1 VSEVRY
7 IISDASRMIDVEPH
21 VLRYWE
27 DELQLDIPR
36 NEMGHRYY
44 RPDDIKVLESIK
56 NLKNQG
62 LQLKAIKLVIAN
74 SNGMDNFQSIQ
85 SLKLDDVNK
94 VNEEHHNLELKEDL
108 DLMTDEM
115 NKNEVTI
122 KHNISSSMNTYSDK
136 VVMFQNMIRD
146 MLEDVVSKSNGELN
160 KTLTYSISENVIKQ
174 MDYLLRMNEEKEDE
188 RFKKLD
194 ESIREVQKAR
204 KELGKK
210 NRLQK
215 IFG

>member
-1 VSEVRY
+1 MSEVRY

-44 RPDDIKVLESIK
+44 RPKDIKVLENIK
-56 NLKNQG
+56 SLKEQG
-62 LQLKAIKLVIAN
+62 LQLKAIKMVLAN
-74 SNGMDNFQSIQ
+74 SNGAENIQ
-85 SLKLDDVNK
+85 HIDMMKFEDKSNNDSKDELDKMNDI
-94 VNEEHHNLELKEDL
+94 
-108 DLMTDEM
+108 T
-115 NKNEVTI
+115 NKNEVAI
-122 KHNISSSMNTYSDK
+122 NSQESNSIDTYNDK
-136 VVMFQNMIRD
+136 VLLFQKMIRD
-146 MLEDVVSKSNGELN
+146 MLEDVVNKSNTELN
-160 KTLTYSISENVIKQ
+160 KSLSSSVTESVIKQ

-204 KELGKK
+204 KEVGKK
-210 NRLQK
+210 SKLQK
-215 IFG
+215 LFG